1 MTAFHSL
8 SYVSSVL
15 RRSLVAVLFVALPL
29 VSACSGGDDEE
40 GPSASVTTAS
50 SRPSTTSVA
59 LTPEQEVEAA
69 YLRSWDVYAKAVR
82 ELDPAGLEAAYT
94 AEALETVRREVERYA
109 SANTPVRV
117 AVEHQIAVQLLD
129 DGTAA
134 VFDTYVNHS
143 VFVDPATGEPTE
155 EDTAQTV
162 NETYA
167 LRREGGRWKV
177 ASIVRR

>member
-1 MTAFHSL
+1 
-8 SYVSSVL
+8 
-15 RRSLVAVLFVALPL
+15 
-29 VSACSGGDDEE
+29 
-40 GPSASVTTAS
+40 
-50 SRPSTTSVA
+50 VA

-82 ELDPAGLEAAYT
+82 ELDPAGLEESYT
-94 AEALETVRREVERYA
+94 GDALETVRREVERYA
-109 SANTPVRV
+109 AANTPVRV
-117 AVEHQIAVQLLD
+117 AVDHRTAVQILE

-143 VFVDPATGEPTE
+143 VFVDPRSGEPTE
-155 EDTAQTV
+155 EDTAETV
-162 NETYA
+162 NETYS

>member
-1 MTAFHSL
+1 ML
-8 SYVSSVL
+8 L
-15 RRSLVAVLFVALPL
+15 VALPL
-29 VSACSGGDDEE
+29 VPGCAGGDGED

-50 SRPSTTSVA
+50 SRPSTTSSSVA

-109 SANTPVRV
+109 NANTPVRV

-155 EDTAQTV
+155 KDTAQTV
-162 NETYA
+162 NETYS